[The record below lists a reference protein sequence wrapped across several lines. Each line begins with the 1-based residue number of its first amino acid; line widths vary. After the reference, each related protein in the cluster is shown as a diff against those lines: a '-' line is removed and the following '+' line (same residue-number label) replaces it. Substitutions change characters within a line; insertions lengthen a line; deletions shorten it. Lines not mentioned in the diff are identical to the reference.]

1 MDAVKEVYGM
11 DKFHIHKR
19 VMDAELNSSPAFW
32 TMKQRAS
39 CSLNYFWAVLQFY
52 NHLKYG
58 TYCQFLISSFYFSRF
73 IGSPRS
79 MALILM

>member
-39 CSLNYFWAVLQFY
+39 CSLNYFWAVMQFY
-52 NHLKYG
+52 NHL
-58 TYCQFLISSFYFSRF
+58 L
-73 IGSPRS
+73 
-79 MALILM
+79 